1 MTLFLVLCYYL
12 RGFSVLLVLLLLVAS
27 LVLRFVVFHISCVV
41 SVVGLRVGV
50 LLLMYVPLIGLRVG
64 VCWVGLG
71 LRLVVVGRT
80 VWFCVWF
87 LFFWFCALGSFGFGC
102 VLRGLWLF
110 ACALFSYGNEGLV
123 WVFLFCEVFV
133 WVFV

>member
-1 MTLFLVLCYYL
+1 MILFLVLCYYL

-71 LRLVVVGRT
+71 FAFDCGWQDGLVLCMVLVLLVLCAGE
-80 VWFCVWF
+80 
-87 LFFWFCALGSFGFGC
+87 FWFRVCFAWFMAVC
-102 VLRGLWLF
+102 VCF
-110 ACALFSYGNEGLV
+110 I
-123 WVFLFCEVFV
+123 
-133 WVFV
+133 